1 MMGKDENPS
10 PAETRAPYRDS
21 AATRRMQ
28 ALGGTIVLLIF
39 GGAAFGMG
47 LFMLQMGRDMSTMTE
62 TVVQMG
68 RDVSSMSRDMGL
80 MIRGIEEMATTMVEG
95 QASMSDDLRA
105 VRLGTERMGSD
116 LRTMNSDVDNI
127 TTNVGSM
134 LVNVGDMDRS
144 TDWINRYVGTMN
156 QTAHVM
162 SIDVNRMTRTE
173 TLIPMMPFR

>member
-1 MMGKDENPS
+1 
-10 PAETRAPYRDS
+10 
-21 AATRRMQ
+21 
-28 ALGGTIVLLIF
+28 
-39 GGAAFGMG
+39 
-47 LFMLQMGRDMSTMTE
+47 
-62 TVVQMG
+62 
-68 RDVSSMSRDMGL
+68 MSRDMGL

-116 LRTMNSDVDNI
+116 LHTMNNDVDNI
-127 TTNVGSM
+127 TSNVGSM
-134 LVNVGDMDRS
+134 LLNVGDMDRS

-173 TLIPMMPFR
+173 TLMPMTPFR